1 MKFSCCTVHSSSAR
15 AARPGCATSAL
26 WSLPSPSRDRR
37 SRGQELYPTLATKAA
52 ALCHSIALNH
62 PFGDANKRVAHAA
75 AETFLVLNG
84 HELNASVDDAERVML
99 DLAGGRIDR
108 DVLAE
113 WFRARLKRL

>member
-1 MKFSCCTVHSSSAR
+1 VPGRPDLGARPRRSGVCRRPAATDVREAR
-15 AARPGCATSAL
+15 A
-26 WSLPSPSRDRR
+26 
-37 SRGQELYPTLATKAA
+37 YPTLATKAA

-62 PFGDANKRVAHAA
+62 SFGDGNKRVAHAA

-84 HELNASVDDAERVML
+84 HELSASVDDAERVML